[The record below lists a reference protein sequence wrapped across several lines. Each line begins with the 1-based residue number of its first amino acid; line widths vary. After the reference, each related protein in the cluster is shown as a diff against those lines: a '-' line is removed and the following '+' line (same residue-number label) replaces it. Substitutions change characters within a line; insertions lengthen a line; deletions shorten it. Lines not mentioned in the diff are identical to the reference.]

1 MWAEGQSARDVKE
14 DVKEGVK
21 EDIIEEVEQFVAQ
34 PWLISQSTQTHQN
47 KNILSAVFAVKTIK
61 ESIGQLSHFN
71 AELSSLLT
79 QVLTQHKQVLLETV
93 SQSIETIFAKT
104 HAVHSKEV

>member
-34 PWLISQSTQTHQN
+34 PYTISQSTQTHQN
-47 KNILSAVFAVKTIK
+47 KNIVFAVKTIQK
-61 ESIGQLSHFN
+61 SIGQLSHLN

-93 SQSIETIFAKT
+93 SQSIEAILAKT
-104 HAVHSKEV
+104 NAVHSKEV